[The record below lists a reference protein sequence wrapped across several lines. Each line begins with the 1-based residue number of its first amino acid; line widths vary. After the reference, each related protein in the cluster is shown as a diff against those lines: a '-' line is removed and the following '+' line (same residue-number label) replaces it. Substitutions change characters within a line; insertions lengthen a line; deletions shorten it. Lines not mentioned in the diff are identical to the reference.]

1 MSGQINTQQFR
12 RLTTQQFLV
21 RDVDA
26 RVAPPVPQTQA
37 DDREAQQRLRAA
49 YAALIAR
56 FSEAGERDSEEGDMA
71 RRRYA
76 KIMAMD
82 AGYPLRAAL
91 SMLRQGQALSGA
103 EVAAIV
109 IGAERGQAITGAV
122 RMLLYAPQQLPAP
135 QVADEIRNYVLASN
149 SPAFSEL
156 RRALQH

>member
-1 MSGQINTQQFR
+1 MSGHM
-12 RLTTQQFLV
+12 TTQQFLI
-21 RDVDA
+21 RDIDA
-26 RVAPPVPQTQA
+26 RVARPGGDTDSDV
-37 DDREAQQRLRAA
+37 RELQRQQRSQ

-56 FSEAGERDSEEGDMA
+56 FSEAAERDSEEGEMA

-82 AGYPLRAAL
+82 SGYHLRAAL
-91 SMLRQGQALSGA
+91 SMLRQGQALTGA

-109 IGAERGQAITGAV
+109 VGAERGEAITGAV
-122 RMLLYAPQQLPAP
+122 RMLINAPQQLPAP
-135 QVADEIRNYVLASN
+135 QVADEVRAYVIASD